1 MAITSEML
9 NELPKKTL
17 LEIAKSRKIKG
28 RTKLDTEELSENIS
42 SKNLTVNEL
51 KIVCDKK
58 GLQKTGAR
66 DVLVARIW
74 PGHGSNVKSDFEKLT
89 ESEAASIFLNMK
101 TVEISLEDLMLDP
114 ANPRFH
120 KQKQNLEDIAI
131 PTKENQDFCVEQITE
146 AHGGFEDLRTKMMQF
161 GFVSHENIYV
171 RPLRGPDPVKYV
183 VLEGNR
189 RTACA
194 KHILEDYIKLGVDVD
209 DKPEIWTDS
218 FNTLT
223 CQVYEGDRD
232 DIAWIIQGFRHNGG
246 VKDWDPLRQA
256 KFFVMRMEA
265 DDLTETQLA
274 DSMGI
279 SSSDV
284 KGRTTAYYM
293 LKSANELLTPSK
305 RFPEAD
311 SSKSFG
317 WFAESVNKSSP
328 LRKWLGWN
336 ASTKKFTNKDHMTS
350 FRDMANGEKEQF
362 KAGQHALAKYSKKLI
377 SSDGVATHYWDSMT
391 SDSDMMLDTAHAQY
405 IAEEQRKKEDER
417 ASQKTIAAQYTV
429 ISKALGEL
437 RSPALA
443 GPDSMKTLSED
454 RATQIRELLDGLK
467 EGIEVWE
474 DQIASKFPPAE

>member
-1 MAITSEML
+1 MSITVEML
-9 NELPKKTL
+9 KKIPKVIL
-17 LEIAKSRKIKG
+17 VNIAKSRKIKG
-28 RTKLDTEELSENIS
+28 RSKMDVEQLSDSIS
-42 SKNLTVNEL
+42 SKKLTMSEL
-51 KIVCDKK
+51 KIICDKK
-58 GLQKTGAR
+58 GLPKNGNKAE
-66 DVLVARIW
+66 LVARIW
-74 PGHGSNVKSDFEKLT
+74 TDQGNTIKSDFEKLT
-89 ESEAASIFLNMK
+89 SIEAASIFLSMK
-101 TVEISLEDLMLDP
+101 TVEISLKKLMLDP

-120 KQKQNLEDIAI
+120 KQKQNLEDIVI
-131 PTKENQDFCVEQITE
+131 TNKENQDFCLEQITD

-171 RPLRGPDPVKYV
+171 RPLRGTDPVSYV

-194 KHILEDYIKLGVDVD
+194 KHISENYIDLGIDVD
-209 DKPEIWTDS
+209 GKPEIWTES
-218 FNTLT
+218 FETLT
-223 CQVYEGDRD
+223 CQVYEGDRE

-279 SSSDV
+279 GSGDV

-293 LKSANELLTPSK
+293 LKSANELLTQSK

-336 ASTKKFTNKDHMTS
+336 ASSKKFTNKDRMTS

-362 KAGQHALAKYSKKLI
+362 KAGQHALMKYSKKLI
-377 SSDGVATHYWDSMT
+377 SSDGVATQYWDSMT

-405 IAEEQRKKEDER
+405 IADQLRKKEEER
-417 ASQKTIAAQYTV
+417 ASQKTIATQTAV
-429 ISKALGEL
+429 FNKALGEL
-437 RSPALA
+437 RTPALA
-443 GPDSMKTLSED
+443 GPDSMKTLTED
-454 RATQIRELLDGLK
+454 RAVEIRELLESLK

-474 DQIASKFPPAE
+474 GQIAMRYPIAE

>member
-1 MAITSEML
+1 MAITTEML
-9 NELPKKTL
+9 NELSKKTL

-28 RTKLDTEELSENIS
+28 RTTMSNEELIENIS
-42 SKNLTVNEL
+42 SKKFTVSEL
-51 KIVCDKK
+51 KIVCNKK
-58 GLQKTGAR
+58 GLQRTGTR
-66 DVLVARIW
+66 DELVARIW
-74 PGHGSNVKSDFEKLT
+74 PVHGSAVKSDFEKLT

-101 TVEISLEDLMLDP
+101 TVKIPLEDLMLDP

-131 PTKENQDFCVEQITE
+131 TTKENQDFCVEQITE

-171 RPLRGPDPVKYV
+171 RPLRGTDPAKYV

-194 KHILEDYIKLGVDVD
+194 KHILEDYIKIGIEVD
-209 DKPEIWTDS
+209 DKPEIWTNS
-218 FNTLT
+218 FKELT
-223 CQVYEGDRD
+223 CQVYEGSRD

-279 SSSDV
+279 SSADV

-293 LKSANELLTPSK
+293 LKSANELLTSSK

-328 LRKWLGWN
+328 LKKWLGWN
-336 ASTKKFTNKDHMTS
+336 AATKKFTNKERMTN

-391 SDSDMMLDTAHAQY
+391 SDPDMMLDTAHAQY
-405 IAEEQRKKEDER
+405 IADEQRKKDDER
-417 ASQKTIAAQYTV
+417 ASQKTIAAQKTV

-437 RSPALA
+437 RSPALG
-443 GPDSMKTLSED
+443 GPDSMKTLTEEG
-454 RATQIRELLDGLK
+454 AIQIRQLLNDLK
-467 EGIEVWE
+467 EGIEIWE
-474 DQIASKFPPAE
+474 AQIAPKLPSAE